1 MTALSMLFLIPYVP
15 VRLLFLSPH
24 QSYTLHVG
32 NPKGGPCLYRGRGR
46 QDIVFVHSV
55 TYDCLLGQKELGL
68 GTYFTLTFTHQT
80 PLKDRCSQGWRQCFY
95 S

>member
-1 MTALSMLFLIPYVP
+1 MTAYVP
-15 VRLLFLSPH
+15 VRLLFLSSH

-32 NPKGGPCLYRGRGR
+32 NPKGGPCLYRGRGG

-68 GTYFTLTFTHQT
+68 GTTLNLLSHI
-80 PLKDRCSQGWRQCFY
+80 KHH
-95 S
+95 